1 MVVLFGFLLGCF
13 ACFCVLVGCFVLELA
28 LLRSDLCSTFEPP
41 KRDIV
46 NAFANSFN
54 QHNKV
59 RRPGESHR
67 GAGRKK
73 NRNVAKTC
81 DNNTQTIPNNMV
93 LLAKTGDMQAGLE
106 TFNQQPCSPESCHS
120 VTLAKSIAFL
130 VKLRH
135 FFAKRSLQQSHFRGR
150 NTLAFWTRRS
160 GPPQYIV
167 CQLGEHLFFLLQRH
181 NGFRLVVYK
190 IFLVVQY

>member
-1 MVVLFGFLLGCF
+1 MPGAQNVRFLAVSGQIWIGNTPLWYDFTLVEYHVYIDEVSWLIFSVLGGASETEFEPHFWKTLNQNRKDHWDFHKVAWLPSKS
-13 ACFCVLVGCFVLELA
+13 FCVLVGCFVLELA

-73 NRNVAKTC
+73 NGCPPKAGTMCHDRTRILSCLFLIPLVA
-81 DNNTQTIPNNMV
+81 
-93 LLAKTGDMQAGLE
+93 
-106 TFNQQPCSPESCHS
+106 
-120 VTLAKSIAFL
+120 
-130 VKLRH
+130 R
-135 FFAKRSLQQSHFRGR
+135 
-150 NTLAFWTRRS
+150 
-160 GPPQYIV
+160 
-167 CQLGEHLFFLLQRH
+167 
-181 NGFRLVVYK
+181 
-190 IFLVVQY
+190 

>member
-1 MVVLFGFLLGCF
+1 MVVLFGFLFGCF

-73 NRNVAKTC
+73 KENCGYEAK
-81 DNNTQTIPNNMV
+81 V
-93 LLAKTGDMQAGLE
+93 
-106 TFNQQPCSPESCHS
+106 
-120 VTLAKSIAFL
+120 
-130 VKLRH
+130 
-135 FFAKRSLQQSHFRGR
+135 QQSKRYC
-150 NTLAFWTRRS
+150 LA
-160 GPPQYIV
+160 
-167 CQLGEHLFFLLQRH
+167 
-181 NGFRLVVYK
+181 
-190 IFLVVQY
+190 

>member
-1 MVVLFGFLLGCF
+1 MVVLFGFLFGCF

-73 NRNVAKTC
+73 KFLPPLIQGAFTAFGSSLSFCRSSCVFVPASRC
-81 DNNTQTIPNNMV
+81 FGLLPRVEFVSDFLGATQLWWSSAVFPPPPCV
-93 LLAKTGDMQAGLE
+93 CLLCGFGAFVCRGFGL
-106 TFNQQPCSPESCHS
+106 FVFCWWAPCLGCC
-120 VTLAKSIAFL
+120 
-130 VKLRH
+130 
-135 FFAKRSLQQSHFRGR
+135 G
-150 NTLAFWTRRS
+150 
-160 GPPQYIV
+160 GV
-167 CQLGEHLFFLLQRH
+167 CLG
-181 NGFRLVVYK
+181 K
-190 IFLVVQY
+190 

>member
-1 MVVLFGFLLGCF
+1 MPCSFLAFCGCFVGFLFGCF
-13 ACFCVLVGCFVLELA
+13 ACFCVLVCCFVLELA

-73 NRNVAKTC
+73 KIISKR
-81 DNNTQTIPNNMV
+81 I
-93 LLAKTGDMQAGLE
+93 
-106 TFNQQPCSPESCHS
+106 NQVGKP
-120 VTLAKSIAFL
+120 L
-130 VKLRH
+130 
-135 FFAKRSLQQSHFRGR
+135 
-150 NTLAFWTRRS
+150 
-160 GPPQYIV
+160 
-167 CQLGEHLFFLLQRH
+167 
-181 NGFRLVVYK
+181 
-190 IFLVVQY
+190 

>member
-1 MVVLFGFLLGCF
+1 MEPSCHVPSLRFVVVLFGFLFGCL

-73 NRNVAKTC
+73 KVNAFTDQMCERSPQLALAVVCFVAFNSFLCLHVFALLAVAKGHCTERH
-81 DNNTQTIPNNMV
+81 QV
-93 LLAKTGDMQAGLE
+93 W
-106 TFNQQPCSPESCHS
+106 
-120 VTLAKSIAFL
+120 VFL
-130 VKLRH
+130 
-135 FFAKRSLQQSHFRGR
+135 F
-150 NTLAFWTRRS
+150 
-160 GPPQYIV
+160 GPGPV
-167 CQLGEHLFFLLQRH
+167 FLL
-181 NGFRLVVYK
+181 FCL
-190 IFLVVQY
+190 I

>member
-1 MVVLFGFLLGCF
+1 MVVLFGFLFGCF

-46 NAFANSFN
+46 NAFANSFY

-73 NRNVAKTC
+73 KKLSWPMMMASRSTTERTLREV
-81 DNNTQTIPNNMV
+81 V
-93 LLAKTGDMQAGLE
+93 RE
-106 TFNQQPCSPESCHS
+106 RYPCPDS
-120 VTLAKSIAFL
+120 AF
-130 VKLRH
+130 VCIC
-135 FFAKRSLQQSHFRGR
+135 RSSLGR
-150 NTLAFWTRRS
+150 D
-160 GPPQYIV
+160 G
-167 CQLGEHLFFLLQRH
+167 
-181 NGFRLVVYK
+181 NGRDA
-190 IFLVVQY
+190 QC

>member
-1 MVVLFGFLLGCF
+1 MVVLFGFLFGCF

-59 RRPGESHR
+59 RRPGKSHR

-73 NRNVAKTC
+73 RAILNFKATVE
-81 DNNTQTIPNNMV
+81 IPMLGTMIENY
-93 LLAKTGDMQAGLE
+93 GDFFFRPAPLWL
-106 TFNQQPCSPESCHS
+106 SPGRRTLSC
-120 VTLAKSIAFL
+120 
-130 VKLRH
+130 
-135 FFAKRSLQQSHFRGR
+135 
-150 NTLAFWTRRS
+150 
-160 GPPQYIV
+160 
-167 CQLGEHLFFLLQRH
+167 
-181 NGFRLVVYK
+181 
-190 IFLVVQY
+190 

>member
-1 MVVLFGFLLGCF
+1 MVVLFGFLFGCF

-73 NRNVAKTC
+73 KEWE
-81 DNNTQTIPNNMV
+81 Q
-93 LLAKTGDMQAGLE
+93 E
-106 TFNQQPCSPESCHS
+106 NQ
-120 VTLAKSIAFL
+120 
-130 VKLRH
+130 
-135 FFAKRSLQQSHFRGR
+135 
-150 NTLAFWTRRS
+150 
-160 GPPQYIV
+160 
-167 CQLGEHLFFLLQRH
+167 FLL
-181 NGFRLVVYK
+181 FRVDSCPIGVDSQV
-190 IFLVVQY
+190 IIVIDERPDFSPCCP